1 MNLQIFCRCF
11 SLVRYF
17 LVFDNL
23 PLIEAAQAGSLDS
36 RNMDKHISSAAAE
49 ANFTEESEPVALS
62 GVYGLKRD
70 AAIRLVRALVARG
83 VGQSDSMANVAI
95 RNIAAEAGLD
105 DQFDAALEYAMQQ
118 RWLVSPTI
126 GWATLTA
133 AGYAAATA

>member
-1 MNLQIFCRCF
+1 M
-11 SLVRYF
+11 
-17 LVFDNL
+17 
-23 PLIEAAQAGSLDS
+23 
-36 RNMDKHISSAAAE
+36 
-49 ANFTEESEPVALS
+49 
-62 GVYGLKRD
+62 KRD